1 MVPTPIT
8 LPFRSPHTS
17 MVSCKVPYEQLTEE
31 GEMSLV
37 YIFCVI
43 CKQHPRVDKCST
55 AAYFWDIPEGSGD
68 RKSAQWILSSV
79 PSCLF
84 CLEREMSSCVIHD
97 PWPVVWLDDQGLG
110 MNTIGKLVTKTFGEK
125 IYIYRHFWMGK
136 MWRYL
141 CPMWVTQQRVVTS
154 AEKDFNNQ

>member
-55 AAYFWDIPEGSGD
+55 AAHFWDIPEGSGD

-110 MNTIGKLVTKTFGEK
+110 MNTIGKLVTKTFGQSIFLVQLRK
-125 IYIYRHFWMGK
+125 WNDWILRK
-136 MWRYL
+136 NSCL
-141 CPMWVTQQRVVTS
+141 LWVFICNSEFDIVQES
-154 AEKDFNNQ
+154 